1 MATMKQTA
9 TVSEFRMPVPWG
21 EMRGRVW
28 GPDHGRPVLCLH
40 GWSDNS
46 GSFNTLIPL
55 LPADWRCVAV
65 DLPGHGFS
73 SHRPAG
79 VFYTFPDYIVDVR
92 RVLEALQW
100 KRCSII
106 GHSMGGNIGGMIS
119 ALYPD
124 MVESLVLLDSYGF
137 LPIDAKRM
145 NRIMCRGIEE
155 MLEYEKKVPDRKERI
170 YTYEAAKERLKA
182 ANRFLSDKS
191 VEILLE
197 RGIQMVD
204 GGVVFTRD
212 IRINLTNI
220 VRTTLEQSL
229 HLQSQINAKVL
240 VLWANHGLQ
249 KTFPQAEDLAGPLL
263 KGWSGRNTSF
273 ETVEGD
279 HHVHLNNPEIVAPII
294 TDFLLSET
302 SQHSGKASGINQ
314 APKL

>member
-1 MATMKQTA
+1 
-9 TVSEFRMPVPWG
+9 VSEFRMPVPWG

-55 LPADWRCVAV
+55 LPAGAV
-65 DLPGHGFS
+65 PPYTTIKPQHYHVLFLLYVIIIIYNRYTERTGFVQS
-73 SHRPAG
+73 A
-79 VFYTFPDYIVDVR
+79 
-92 RVLEALQW
+92 
-100 KRCSII
+100 
-106 GHSMGGNIGGMIS
+106 GGNIGGMIS

-182 ANRFLSDKS
+182 ANRSLSDKS

-240 VLWANHGLQ
+240 MLWASHGLQ

-279 HHVHLNNPEIVAPII
+279 HHVHLNNPEIVAPVI
-294 TDFLLSET
+294 TDFL
-302 SQHSGKASGINQ
+302 
-314 APKL
+314 